1 MGTAKGM
8 ILVMD
13 IKGFIND
20 LKKSN
25 IFLYQNQG
33 KIKIIGPRELITAEL
48 KGKIKLYKE
57 KIIIALKNEDIEK
70 KNEIP
75 KAKQSENNCYTL
87 SMAQKRM
94 LILNNLESKGTT
106 YNIPLVIKIV
116 GDFQMQV
123 FENAFKV
130 LIDRHEALRTSFV
143 MIDGEPV
150 QKIEKEID
158 FKIEY
163 SELG

>member
-1 MGTAKGM
+1 MGTTKGM

-70 KNEIP
+70 RM
-75 KAKQSENNCYTL
+75 QF
-87 SMAQKRM
+87 QKR
-94 LILNNLESKGTT
+94 NN
-106 YNIPLVIKIV
+106 
-116 GDFQMQV
+116 
-123 FENAFKV
+123 
-130 LIDRHEALRTSFV
+130 
-143 MIDGEPV
+143 
-150 QKIEKEID
+150 QKIIVIPYQWHK
-158 FKIEY
+158 K
-163 SELG
+163 G